1 MSDPIIEEIK
11 QLNRETA
18 ALMKEGKEEM
28 KEWRKIMEDNAKE
41 SAQDMKELRRIMEEG
56 AQDVNE
62 TRKIMKEAAKD
73 IKDLGKIVKEFS
85 KQFGRYTK
93 NEADGIEDET
103 NRMLIKFLLATFP
116 EYNIFKLDGW
126 KTLQSP
132 MIEDRKLSRNE
143 RSITEFDGLYVVSK
157 DNDIYF
163 LNSSLVS
170 GDFQKNS
177 NGDTTKHF
185 LILEAKHALTTALV
199 DNKIKQMIEFQKYME
214 LSYDPDKHTMEFR
227 ETLKDYKLS
236 QFVGKHIYLFFAS
249 PLITMDTQNHIINN
263 AQSWYKQG
271 LIVGFMVP
279 EGNRYGSIK
288 WAGPDGTMLDK
299 RLTVTGELVITRK
312 GGKKKSKKKAMTRP
326 ASAKE
331 KKKSKCIKPCES
343 A

>member
-11 QLNRETA
+11 KLNMETA
-18 ALMKEGKEEM
+18 ALM
-28 KEWRKIMEDNAKE
+28 R
-41 SAQDMKELRRIMEEG
+41 EG
-56 AQDVNE
+56 AQDVDE

-73 IKDLGKIVKEFS
+73 IKELGKTVKEFS

-103 NRMLIKFLLATFP
+103 NRMLIKFLLATFSD
-116 EYNIFKLDGW
+116 YNIFKLDGW

-143 RSITEFDGLYVVSK
+143 KSITEFDGLYVVSK

-170 GDFQKNS
+170 GDFKRNS

-185 LILEAKHALTTALV
+185 LILEAKHALTVALV
-199 DNKIKQMIEFQKYME
+199 DNKIKQMIEFQNYMK
-214 LSYDPDKHTMEFR
+214 LPYDPEKHTMEFR

-299 RLTVTGELVITRK
+299 SLTVTGQLVIAPK
-312 GGKKKSKKKAMTRP
+312 GGKKKSKTRTRP

-331 KKKSKCIKPCES
+331 KKSKCIKPCDS